1 VKEELTEE
9 QRIAARLIAV
19 KTPFVK
25 VARELGIGVSVLS
38 RWRKSPLFK
47 ERIAELEQEA
57 ESGQE
62 EETDSMVAQGRE
74 LLPQALQSLRDL
86 LDSQSDPTRLG
97 AVRLVVQICK
107 QSQVSKNKGVTM
119 NEAVFEAATQM
130 LVELFNRREDLKKEA
145 LIELER
151 IRHSEDTVEEE
162 LDK

>member
-1 VKEELTEE
+1 
-9 QRIAARLIAV
+9 
-19 KTPFVK
+19 
-25 VARELGIGVSVLS
+25 
-38 RWRKSPLFK
+38 
-47 ERIAELEQEA
+47 
-57 ESGQE
+57 
-62 EETDSMVAQGRE
+62 MVAQGRE

-151 IRHSEDTVEEE
+151 IRHSEDAVEEE